1 VQGAENTESEPMQAM
16 KQAFTTHPLY
26 IKRQR
31 EALAYTYHSELGTTA
46 AERGA
51 KAIADFLALKAG
63 CFSPSP
69 SKEIMGGYL

>member
-1 VQGAENTESEPMQAM
+1 MQAM

-51 KAIADFLALKAG
+51 KAIADFLALKSG
-63 CFSPSP
+63 RSFLSP
-69 SKEIMGGYL
+69 SKKMIGG